1 MRQILFVLARSCAM
15 HADPTITF
23 PTMSKLTQFDAVL
36 MSLRN
41 VMFRPDTRQQVQQ
54 EAKDVTGKDE
64 GDDPLQDG
72 ADVSVVGKGGAREGD
87 GRGDLD

>member
-1 MRQILFVLARSCAM
+1 
-15 HADPTITF
+15 
-23 PTMSKLTQFDAVL
+23 
-36 MSLRN
+36 
-41 VMFRPDTRQQVQQ
+41 MFRPDTRQQVQQ